1 MENNLQNYLTE
12 EEKKK
17 MDEIL
22 SKAMKR
28 REGSENKGDSML
40 SCGFAFINCHCQEDE
55 TEQEKMHH
63 ILVEMCRYCREFGCC
78 VKEDEDL
85 PF

>member
-22 SKAMKR
+22 SRAMRR
-28 REGSENKGDSML
+28 REESEDKEDSIL
-40 SCGFAFINCHCQEDE
+40 PCGFVCLNCHCQE
-55 TEQEKMHH
+55 TEQEKIHH
-63 ILVEMCRYCREFGCC
+63 MLVEMCRYCREFGCC

>member
-22 SKAMKR
+22 SRAMRR
-28 REGSENKGDSML
+28 REESEDKEDSIL
-40 SCGFAFINCHCQEDE
+40 PCGFVCLNCHCQEE
-55 TEQEKMHH
+55 TEQEKIHH
-63 ILVEMCRYCREFGCC
+63 MLVEMCRYCREFGCC

>member
-28 REGSENKGDSML
+28 REENKDKGDSIL
-40 SCGFAFINCHCQEDE
+40 PFGFVCLNCHCQEE
-55 TEQEKMHH
+55 TEQEKIHH
-63 ILVEMCRYCREFGCC
+63 MLVEMCRYCREFGCC

>member
-22 SKAMKR
+22 SKAMRR
-28 REGSENKGDSML
+28 REESKDKEDSIL
-40 SCGFAFINCHCQEDE
+40 PFGVTFISCHCQKE
-55 TEQEKMHH
+55 TEQEKIHH
-63 ILVEMCRYCREFGCC
+63 MLVEMCRYCREFGCC